1 AAPLT
6 PRELA
11 HGGVPRHV
19 REQALEHVAHLRVP
33 GPLVLGGIA
42 DDGAP
47 HGRLGVEGVLLLEHT
62 DAHPAAHRDAPRV
75 RLALAGQQAQEA
87 RLAVAVAAPD
97 ADAVAL
103 VDPER
108 DTVEDDGRG
117 VLEAQG
123 LSPEAMCHWVTSVL
137 IPPCA
142 LSSGWSRARSPGA
155 APLVPRCRGLWAR
168 GGTKP
173 SVGAAGSRCPR
184 AAVRL
189 GQPGAGPLVLGCRR
203 CWARGG
209 TKPSDV

>member
-1 AAPLT
+1 ALLPPSLHDALPIYVPVAREQARERDAAPLT

-62 DAHPAAHRDAPRV
+62 DAPPAAHRDPPRV
-75 RLALAGQQAQEA
+75 RLELAGQQAQEA
-87 RLAVAVAAPD
+87 RLAVAVAAHD

-108 DTVEDDGRG
+108 DTVEDEDR
-117 VLEAQG
+117 
-123 LSPEAMCHWVTSVL
+123 
-137 IPPCA
+137 
-142 LSSGWSRARSPGA
+142 
-155 APLVPRCRGLWAR
+155 
-168 GGTKP
+168 
-173 SVGAAGSRCPR
+173 
-184 AAVRL
+184 
-189 GQPGAGPLVLGCRR
+189 
-203 CWARGG
+203 
-209 TKPSDV
+209 